1 MTAAGRGRASGSD
14 GVFPG
19 WWVVAGTFVVLCVG
33 FGIAY
38 SFSSFFLP
46 LQDKFAARRGEI
58 SLVFSIAGALYFS
71 LGLITGAIADRFG
84 PRLVVGGGM
93 ALVALGIFAASR
105 AETLWEVF
113 AGYGLGVGIGVGAAY
128 VPSVAALQ
136 RWFNRKRGLATGI
149 AVAGIGVGT
158 LAGPPL
164 AKLLIDSF
172 GWRGAWAG
180 LALVALAAA
189 LFSTIT
195 IRRSP
200 ELYGLRPDGDV
211 APPASAGPAPPAAG
225 DTLGEAMRMPVFWL
239 LFTACAIYAF
249 GLFTP
254 FVHLVPY
261 ARDVGHGEAFGVSL
275 IMLLGVGSTLGRFV
289 FAGFADRIGRRRMYA
304 LTILGSCPVLL
315 LWAATSHWLALVVFA
330 TLFGALYGGFVAM
343 APSVMADYFGTR
355 AVGSILGAQY
365 ASVAV
370 GILVGPPAAGWIYD
384 ATRSYE
390 VAIFASA
397 VLALAAG
404 LTVLFCPEPSVLRAR
419 RSATESPR

>member
-1 MTAAGRGRASGSD
+1 MTTHRI
-14 GVFPG
+14 FPG
-19 WWVVAGTFVVLCVG
+19 WWVVAGTFIVLCVG

-46 LQDKFAARRGEI
+46 LQERFAANRGEI

-71 LGLITGAIADRFG
+71 LGLVTGAIADRYG

-93 ALVALGIFAASR
+93 VLVALGIFAASR
-105 AETLWEVF
+105 AETLWQVF
-113 AGYGLGVGIGVGAAY
+113 AGYGLGVGIGMGAAY
-128 VPSVAALQ
+128 VPAVAALQ

-149 AVAGIGVGT
+149 AVAGIGIGT

-164 AKLLIDSF
+164 AKLMIDSF
-172 GWRGAWAG
+172 GWRGAWVG
-180 LALVALAAA
+180 LALIALAAA
-189 LFSTIT
+189 LVATIT
-195 IRRSP
+195 VRRSP
-200 ELYGLRPDGDV
+200 EAYGLRPDGDA
-211 APPASAGPAPPAAG
+211 APPAGAGQTPPATG
-225 DTLGEAMRMPVFWL
+225 DSLNEAIRLPVFWL
-239 LFTACAIYAF
+239 LFASCAIYAF

-289 FAGFADRIGRRRMYA
+289 FAGIADRIGRRRMYA
-304 LTILGSCPVLL
+304 LSILGSCPVLL
-315 LWAATSHWLALVVFA
+315 LWASTSHWLALVVFA

-370 GILVGPPAAGWIYD
+370 GILVGPPAAGWIFD
-384 ATRSYE
+384 ATRSYTT
-390 VAIFASA
+390 AIVASA
-397 VLALAAG
+397 GLALVAG
-404 LTVLFCPEPSVLRAR
+404 LTVLFCPEPSVHRAR
-419 RSATESPR
+419 RAARESPR

>member
-1 MTAAGRGRASGSD
+1 MSSRS
-14 GVFPG
+14 VFPG
-19 WWVVAGTFVVLCVG
+19 WWVVAGTFVVLGVG

-46 LQDKFAARRGEI
+46 LQEKFAAKRGEI

-71 LGLITGAIADRFG
+71 LGLITGTIADRFG

-93 ALVALGIFAASR
+93 ALVALGTFAASQ
-105 AETLWEVF
+105 ADTLWQVF
-113 AGYGLGVGIGVGAAY
+113 AGYGLGVGIGMGAAY
-128 VPSVAALQ
+128 VPAVAALQ

-149 AVAGIGVGT
+149 AVSGIGVGT

-172 GWRGAWAG
+172 GWRGAWIG

-189 LFSTIT
+189 LFAMVTVK
-195 IRRSP
+195 RSP
-200 ELYGLRPDGDV
+200 ETYGLRPDGDA
-211 APPASAGPAPPAAG
+211 APAASGPALPAQGA
-225 DTLGEAMRMPVFWL
+225 TLGEAMRMPVFWL
-239 LFTACAIYAF
+239 LFAACAIYSF

-261 ARDVGHGEAFGVSL
+261 ARDVGHGEAFGVTL

-315 LWAATSHWLALVVFA
+315 LWGTTSHWLALIVFA

-343 APSVMADYFGTR
+343 APSVMADYFGTK

-370 GILVGPPAAGWIYD
+370 GILVGPPAAGWIFD
-384 ATRSYE
+384 TTQSYT
-390 VAIFASA
+390 VAIVASA
-397 VLALAAG
+397 GLALSAG

-419 RSATESPR
+419 RAALETIR

>member
-1 MTAAGRGRASGSD
+1 MMTDR
-14 GVFPG
+14 VFPG
-19 WWVVAGTFVVLCVG
+19 WWVVAGTFVVLSVG

-46 LQDKFAARRGEI
+46 LQEKFAANRGEI

-71 LGLITGAIADRFG
+71 LGLIAGVIADRFG
-84 PRLVVGGGM
+84 PRVVVGSGM
-93 ALVALGIFAASR
+93 ALVALGTFAASQ
-105 AETLWEVF
+105 ADTLWQVF
-113 AGYGLGVGIGVGAAY
+113 AGYGLGVGIGMGAAY
-128 VPSVAALQ
+128 VPAVAALQ

-149 AVAGIGVGT
+149 AVSGIGVGT

-164 AKLLIDSF
+164 AKLLIDHF
-172 GWRGAWAG
+172 GWRGAWIG

-189 LFSTIT
+189 LFSIIT

-200 ELYGLRPDGDV
+200 ETYGLRPDGDA
-211 APPASAGPAPPAAG
+211 APPASAGPTPPASG
-225 DTLGEAMRMPVFWL
+225 DSLREAMRLPVFWL
-239 LFTACAIYAF
+239 LFAACAIYAF

-289 FAGFADRIGRRRMYA
+289 FAGIADRIGRRRMYA
-304 LTILGSCPVLL
+304 ISILGSCPALL
-315 LWAATSHWLALVVFA
+315 LWASTSHWLALVVFA
-330 TLFGALYGGFVAM
+330 TLFGALYGGFVAI

-365 ASVAV
+365 ASVAF
-370 GILVGPPAAGWIYD
+370 GILVGPPAAGWIFD
-384 ATRSYE
+384 ATQSYTA
-390 VAIFASA
+390 AIVASA
-397 VLALAAG
+397 GLALLAG
-404 LTVLFCPEPSVLRAR
+404 LTVLFCPEPSVHRAR
-419 RSATESPR
+419 RAARESPR

>member
-1 MTAAGRGRASGSD
+1 MTAAEGSRTRS

-19 WWVVAGTFVVLCVG
+19 WWVVAGTFVVLGVG

-46 LQDKFAARRGEI
+46 LQEKFAATRGEI
-58 SLVFSIAGALYFS
+58 ALVFSIAGALYFS
-71 LGLITGAIADRFG
+71 LGLVTGAIADRFG

-93 ALVALGIFAASR
+93 ALVALGTFAASQ
-105 AETLWEVF
+105 AETLWQVF
-113 AGYGLGVGIGVGAAY
+113 AGYGLGVGIGMGAAY
-128 VPSVAALQ
+128 VPAVAALQ

-164 AKLLIDSF
+164 AKLLVDHV
-172 GWRGAWAG
+172 GWRGAWIG
-180 LALVALAAA
+180 LSLIALAAA
-189 LFSTIT
+189 LFAMVTV
-195 IRRSP
+195 RRSP
-200 ELYGLRPDGDV
+200 ETYGLRPDGDV
-211 APPASAGPAPPAAG
+211 VPANAAPAPPARG
-225 DTLGEAMRMPVFWL
+225 DTLREAMRRPVFWL
-239 LFTACAIYAF
+239 LFAACAIYSF

-261 ARDVGHGEAFGVSL
+261 ARDVGLGESFGVSL

-289 FAGFADRIGRRRMYA
+289 FAGFADKIGRRRMYA

-315 LWAATSHWLALVVFA
+315 LWALSSHWLALVVFA

-343 APSVMADYFGTR
+343 APSVMADYFGTK

-370 GILVGPPAAGWIYD
+370 GILVGPPAAGWIFD
-384 ATRSYE
+384 TTQSYAA
-390 VAIFASA
+390 AIVASA
-397 VLALAAG
+397 GLALAAG

-419 RSATESPR
+419 QAAMESQR

>member
-1 MTAAGRGRASGSD
+1 MNRGI
-14 GVFPG
+14 FPG

-38 SFSSFFLP
+38 SFASFFLP
-46 LQDKFAARRGEI
+46 LQAQFGANRGEI

-93 ALVALGIFAASR
+93 ALVALGILAASR
-105 AETLWEVF
+105 AESLWQVF

-172 GWRGAWAG
+172 GWRGAWVG
-180 LALVALAAA
+180 LALIALAAA
-189 LFSTIT
+189 LFATMT
-195 IRRSP
+195 LRRSP
-200 ELYGLRPDGDV
+200 ETYGLSPDGD
-211 APPASAGPAPPAAG
+211 ATPPASAGPTPAASG
-225 DTLGEAMRMPVFWL
+225 DTLREAVGQPVFWL
-239 LFTACAIYAF
+239 LFAACAIYAF
-249 GLFTP
+249 ALFTP

-261 ARDVGHGEAFGVSL
+261 ARDVGHGEAFGVTL

-304 LTILGSCPVLL
+304 FSILGSCPVLL
-315 LWAATSHWLALVVFA
+315 LWASTSHWLALVVFA

-365 ASVAV
+365 ASVAL
-370 GILVGPPAAGWIYD
+370 GILVGPPAAGWIFD
-384 ATRSYE
+384 ATQSYTL
-390 VAIFASA
+390 AIFASA
-397 VLALAAG
+397 GLALAAG

-419 RSATESPR
+419 RAVLETIR

>member
-1 MTAAGRGRASGSD
+1 MSRI
-14 GVFPG
+14 FPG

-46 LQDKFAARRGEI
+46 LQETYAARRGEI
-58 SLVFSIAGALYFS
+58 ALVFSIAGALYFS
-71 LGLITGAIADRFG
+71 LGLVTGAVADRFG

-93 ALVALGIFAASR
+93 ALVALGTFAASQ
-105 AETLWEVF
+105 AQSLWQVF
-113 AGYGLGVGIGVGAAY
+113 AGYGLGVGLGLGAAY

-158 LAGPPL
+158 LTGPPL
-164 AKLLIDSF
+164 AQLLIEHV

-189 LFSTIT
+189 LFAALSV
-195 IRRSP
+195 RRSP
-200 ELYGLRPDGDV
+200 ETYGLRPDGDV
-211 APPASAGPAPPAAG
+211 APVNAGPAPPASG
-225 DTLGEAMRMPVFWL
+225 DTLGEAARRPVFWL
-239 LFTACAIYAF
+239 LFAACAIYSF

-261 ARDVGHGEAFGVSL
+261 ARDVGHGEAFGVTL

-304 LTILGSCPVLL
+304 LSILGSCPVLM
-315 LWAATSHWLALVVFA
+315 LWAASSHWLALVAFA

-355 AVGSILGAQY
+355 SVGSILGAQY

-384 ATRSYE
+384 TTQSYTA
-390 VAIFASA
+390 AIVASA
-397 VLALAAG
+397 GLALAAG

-419 RSATESPR
+419 QTATEPLR

>member
-1 MTAAGRGRASGSD
+1 MTAAESGRERSVRGL
-14 GVFPG
+14 FPG

-38 SFSSFFLP
+38 SFASFFLP
-46 LQDKFAARRGEI
+46 LQEKFAARRGEI

-71 LGLITGAIADRFG
+71 LGLVTGAIADRFG

-105 AETLWEVF
+105 AETLWQVF

-149 AVAGIGVGT
+149 AVSGIGVGT

-164 AKLLIDSF
+164 AKLLIDSV
-172 GWRGAWAG
+172 GWRGAWAW
-180 LALVALAAA
+180 LAAIALGAA
-189 LFSTIT
+189 LFAAIT
-195 IRRSP
+195 LRRSP
-200 ELYGLRPDGDV
+200 ESYGLRPDGDA
-211 APPASAGPAPPAAG
+211 APANAGPAPPVAG
-225 DTLGEAMRMPVFWL
+225 DTLGEAMRLPVFWL
-239 LFTACAIYAF
+239 LFAACAIYAF
-249 GLFTP
+249 ALFTP

-261 ARDVGHGEAFGVSL
+261 ARDVGHGEAFGVTL
-275 IMLLGVGSTLGRFV
+275 IMLLGIGSTLGRFV

-304 LTILGSCPVLL
+304 LSILGSCPVLL
-315 LWAATSHWLALVVFA
+315 LWALSSHWLVLVIFA

-343 APSVMADYFGTR
+343 APSVMADYFGTK

-370 GILVGPPAAGWIYD
+370 GILVGPPVAGWIFD
-384 ATRSYE
+384 ATRSYT
-390 VAIFASA
+390 VAIVASA
-397 VLALAAG
+397 GLALAAG
-404 LTVLFCPEPSVLRAR
+404 LTVLFCPDPSVLRAR
-419 RSATESPR
+419 RAAMESPR